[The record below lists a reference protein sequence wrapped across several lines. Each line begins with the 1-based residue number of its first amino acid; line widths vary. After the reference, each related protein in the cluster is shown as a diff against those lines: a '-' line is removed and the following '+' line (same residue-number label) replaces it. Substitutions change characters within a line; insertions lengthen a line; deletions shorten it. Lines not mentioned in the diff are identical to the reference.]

1 MDLKNTANAARL
13 LYDGMVKGK
22 TDFAKI
28 PFVPQKTAAL
38 TEDTEPAF
46 RRSSPAREGL
56 DTKKTLALLHALSI
70 APEANIHSVL
80 LLAHG
85 KQIFSAS
92 AEGYSVRMPHA
103 TFSLCKTVT
112 GLAIGMLRDEGK
124 LSLDDKVYRFF
135 PEYSTLLL
143 SKKTRSLT
151 VRHLL
156 TMSSG
161 VVFAEAGA
169 VVEENWVKS
178 FMESGFRFAP
188 GEGFAYNSMNSYM
201 LAAIVTRVTHTSLM
215 EYLEPRLFAPLG
227 IGNAFWEKCPR
238 GIEKGGWGLYLSAES
253 MAKLGQLLLNRGVY
267 NGYRIVSEEWV
278 TEATAVQNRTPAS
291 LGTPYHYGYHLW
303 VKEDGDFL
311 LNGMFG
317 QNTLVSPKSQTVLTL
332 TAGDDC
338 IFQDAASLS
347 LAASLLSELGGKR
360 RLFSSP
366 FLMGHL
372 RRAERSFGRRYA
384 WLSPVSDGHE
394 AEKEAYF
401 RARGIFAEHHV
412 SANNTG
418 VLPFL
423 IRLIQNNHSK
433 GLSFLTL
440 EKTGHASLSLTLE
453 EGESVYT
460 VPLGAHRYT
469 DSILDVGGELY
480 RVRGAYE
487 WGYDEHRAPALKISL
502 IFPEL
507 ASSRMLLFRMQ
518 SGALTV
524 SLFEKPGFSFIEKL
538 VRSGGDT
545 LVKEGGVVSFLL
557 DRIDLE
563 RLMFRAG
570 TVFAPK
576 LRLSRREE
584 SASISNTLYPA
595 LPEFE
600 HEDVGFE
607 EDAEEESTPKEGF
620 WSRLF
625 GRGRKEK

>member
-22 TDFAKI
+22 TDFARI
-28 PFVPQKTAAL
+28 SFVPQKTAAL
-38 TEDTEPAF
+38 PEDGERAF
-46 RRSSPAREGL
+46 KRSSPERAGL
-56 DTKKTLALLHALSI
+56 NGRKTLALLESLSI

-80 LLAHG
+80 LLARG
-85 KQIFSAS
+85 KEIFSAS
-92 AEGYSVRMPHA
+92 AAGYSTRMPHA

-124 LSLDDKVYRFF
+124 LSLDDKLTRFF
-135 PEYSTLLL
+135 PEYSSILL
-143 SKKTRSLT
+143 SKKTRMLT

-161 VVFAEAGA
+161 VVFAESGA
-169 VVEENWVKS
+169 AVEENWIKS
-178 FMESGFRFAP
+178 FFESGFRFTP
-188 GEGFAYNSMNSYM
+188 GTAFAYNSMNSYM
-201 LAAIVTRVTHTSLM
+201 LAAVVTRVAHASLSD
-215 EYLEPRLFAPLG
+215 YLEPRLFAPLG
-227 IGNAFWEKCPR
+227 IKNAFWEKCPR

-253 MAKLGQLLLNRGVY
+253 MAKLGQLLLNGGVY

-278 TEATAVQNRTPAS
+278 KEATAIQNRTPAS

-303 VKEDGDFL
+303 VGEDGSFL

-317 QNTLVSPKSQTVLTL
+317 QNTLVCPKAGTVLTL

-338 IFQDAASLS
+338 LFQDAPS
-347 LAASLLSELGGKR
+347 LALAAARLADIGGKR
-360 RLFSSP
+360 KLLFSP
-366 FLMGHL
+366 FLAARL
-372 RRAERSFGRRYA
+372 RRAEKNFGRRYA
-384 WLSPVSDGHE
+384 WLSAAGDGHE

-401 RARGIFAEHHV
+401 RARGIFSEHHA

-423 IRLIQNNHSK
+423 TRLIQNNHSE
-433 GLSFLTL
+433 GLSYVTL

-453 EGESVYT
+453 EGKAAYT
-460 VPLGAHRYT
+460 VALGAHRYL
-469 DSILDVGGELY
+469 DGVLDVHGEVY

-502 IFPEL
+502 VFPEL
-507 ASSRMLLFRMQ
+507 ASSRQLIFRMQ
-518 SGALTV
+518 SGSLTL

-538 VRSGGDT
+538 VRSSGDT
-545 LVKEGGVVSFLL
+545 LVKEGGVIAFLL
-557 DRIDLE
+557 DRINLE

-570 TVFAPK
+570 AVFAPK

-584 SASISNTLYPA
+584 GASISNTLYPA
-595 LPEFE
+595 LTEG
-600 HEDVGFE
+600 DE
-607 EDAEEESTPKEGF
+607 EESPFFDAEESEEVPREGLLEK
-620 WSRLF
+620 LF
-625 GRGRKEK
+625 ARFRK